1 MARAADWPQRIERD
15 IADIAVV
22 RAEAPGPVAARIDHR
37 ETFAA
42 QQFGNGDRFVGGAL
56 ADRRYDGETAMIE
69 RTRIMRGEDAI
80 GKRDVG
86 DVAADRVDAPV
97 EADRRTRQ
105 AEPVRRAPLVRP
117 LPVGDVPCRR

>member
-69 RTRIMRGEDAI
+69 RTRIMRGEDTV
-80 GKRDVG
+80 GERDVG
-86 DVAADRVDAPV
+86 DVAADRVDAAV
-97 EADRRTRQ
+97 EPERRSGQR
-105 AEPVRRAPLVRP
+105 EPLRRARAGRRSG
-117 LPVGDVPCRR
+117 VGDVPCRR